1 MVRRMLTAL
10 RTLASGSVF
19 NRPSGRSASS
29 LSLKTRPF
37 RRAKASRRKGP
48 EHPLSGGV
56 AEGRG
61 GLPPARSRRRTHPA
75 AVAAPLQGGD
85 DAASAHAS
93 LKLSGPQPLR
103 KGNCK
108 GRHYQTLLLLV
119 CCLSLLP
126 ASSVWA
132 QGGVGV
138 GGDRPS
144 AKTRRFPFKVVVTG
158 FLNTDPAPDALAVIQ
173 LGVTGYRGDFQL
185 EVTNVTAPDSP
196 QLTPRQIFLHR
207 AGKRK
212 ADLDVTGPRD
222 TLAKVAQAQPGTP
235 LELTGW
241 YAQRD
246 GEFRLENVRIVGF
259 E

>member
-1 MVRRMLTAL
+1 MACRIRTAL
-10 RTLASGSVF
+10 TT
-19 NRPSGRSASS
+19 S
-29 LSLKTRPF
+29 LF
-37 RRAKASRRKGP
+37 
-48 EHPLSGGV
+48 
-56 AEGRG
+56 
-61 GLPPARSRRRTHPA
+61 
-75 AVAAPLQGGD
+75 
-85 DAASAHAS
+85 
-93 LKLSGPQPLR
+93 
-103 KGNCK
+103 
-108 GRHYQTLLLLV
+108 LV

-126 ASSVWA
+126 TPAVMAPSSVWA
-132 QGGVGV
+132 QGGAGV

-185 EVTNVTAPDSP
+185 EVTNVTAPNSP
-196 QLTPRQIFLHR
+196 RLTPRQIFLHR

-222 TLAKVAQAQPGTP
+222 ALAKIAQAQPGTP

-246 GEFRLENVRIVGF
+246 GEFRLEDVRIVGF

>member
-1 MVRRMLTAL
+1 MSCRMLKSL
-10 RTLASGSVF
+10 RTLDSGSVF
-19 NRPSGRSASS
+19 HRPSVRGVSPSPHPS
-29 LSLKTRPF
+29 P
-37 RRAKASRRKGP
+37 SRG
-48 EHPLSGGV
+48 
-56 AEGRG
+56 EGTTIPSPWRG
-61 GLPPARSRRRTHPA
+61 GPGR
-75 AVAAPLQGGD
+75 
-85 DAASAHAS
+85 
-93 LKLSGPQPLR
+93 
-103 KGNCK
+103 GNCK
-108 GRHYQTLLLLV
+108 GRHYQTLLLLF

-185 EVTNVTAPDSP
+185 EVTNVTAPNSP

-222 TLAKVAQAQPGTP
+222 TLAKIAQAQPGTP

>member
-1 MVRRMLTAL
+1 MACRIRTAL
-10 RTLASGSVF
+10 TI
-19 NRPSGRSASS
+19 
-29 LSLKTRPF
+29 
-37 RRAKASRRKGP
+37 
-48 EHPLSGGV
+48 
-56 AEGRG
+56 
-61 GLPPARSRRRTHPA
+61 
-75 AVAAPLQGGD
+75 
-85 DAASAHAS
+85 
-93 LKLSGPQPLR
+93 
-103 KGNCK
+103 
-108 GRHYQTLLLLV
+108 LLLLV

-126 ASSVWA
+126 APSVWVSSAVWA

-158 FLNTDPAPDALAVIQ
+158 FLNTDPALDALAVIQ

>member
-1 MVRRMLTAL
+1 MACRMRTAL
-10 RTLASGSVF
+10 TT
-19 NRPSGRSASS
+19 S
-29 LSLKTRPF
+29 LF
-37 RRAKASRRKGP
+37 
-48 EHPLSGGV
+48 
-56 AEGRG
+56 
-61 GLPPARSRRRTHPA
+61 
-75 AVAAPLQGGD
+75 
-85 DAASAHAS
+85 
-93 LKLSGPQPLR
+93 
-103 KGNCK
+103 
-108 GRHYQTLLLLV
+108 LV

-126 ASSVWA
+126 APAVMA
-132 QGGVGV
+132 QGGAGV

-185 EVTNVTAPDSP
+185 EVTNVSAPDSP
-196 QLTPRQIFLHR
+196 RLTPRQIFLHR

-212 ADLDVTGPRD
+212 ADLDVSGPRD
-222 TLAKVAQAQPGTP
+222 MLTKIAQAQPGTP

-246 GEFRLENVRIVGF
+246 GEFRLDNVRIVGF

>member
-1 MVRRMLTAL
+1 MACRMRKALT
-10 RTLASGSVF
+10 T
-19 NRPSGRSASS
+19 S
-29 LSLKTRPF
+29 LF
-37 RRAKASRRKGP
+37 
-48 EHPLSGGV
+48 
-56 AEGRG
+56 
-61 GLPPARSRRRTHPA
+61 
-75 AVAAPLQGGD
+75 
-85 DAASAHAS
+85 
-93 LKLSGPQPLR
+93 
-103 KGNCK
+103 
-108 GRHYQTLLLLV
+108 LV

-126 ASSVWA
+126 APSVWA

-185 EVTNVTAPDSP
+185 EVMNITAPNSP
-196 QLTPRQIFLHR
+196 RLTPRQIFLHR

-222 TLAKVAQAQPGTP
+222 TLAKIAQAQPGTP

>member
-1 MVRRMLTAL
+1 MPCRMLKAL
-10 RTLASGSVF
+10 KTLDSGSVF
-19 NRPSGRSASS
+19 HRPSVRGVSPSPHPS
-29 LSLKTRPF
+29 P
-37 RRAKASRRKGP
+37 SRGEGVIIP
-48 EHPLSGGV
+48 SPL
-56 AEGRG
+56 RG
-61 GLPPARSRRRTHPA
+61 GPGR
-75 AVAAPLQGGD
+75 
-85 DAASAHAS
+85 
-93 LKLSGPQPLR
+93 
-103 KGNCK
+103 GNCK
-108 GRHYQTLLLLV
+108 GRHSQTLLLLF

-126 ASSVWA
+126 TASVLA

-222 TLAKVAQAQPGTP
+222 TLAKIAQAQPGTP